1 MVSNNTMW
9 ICFQKGEKLNKC
21 CVFAVSNTQKK
32 LTARL
37 QTLPTL
43 SCQSTDAKCNAHS
56 EALGLDVYY
65 NYVGNLF
72 LKKVY
77 TNNYIYGYFNI
88 LNILILY

>member
-9 ICFQKGEKLNKC
+9 ICFQKGEKLKKRFC
-21 CVFAVSNTQKK
+21 RQYTQKK

-37 QTLPTL
+37 QALPTL